1 MLFSRGVCLALY
13 LTYALPLSI
22 ITFGQA
28 GHHVPMS
35 RSQDGSAQQ
44 TDALASSVR
53 QEWDANRDWLRFT
66 TGILGDTAI
75 TDDMKALLASGAA
88 PGTQDRFGRT
98 ALHAAA
104 MLGQVELARFL
115 LARGADINA
124 RDREGRT
131 PLMIAASAGGFDLFT
146 GFAPTSPW
154 EFFWTEPLCQPE
166 PSEVRDRRVKPLRD
180 WYSMVA
186 AEEPMLKLLLDARAN
201 VAATDSAGRD
211 AFDHAALGGPTGFA
225 RMLRVKVN
233 EGEQPHCDITPAQS
247 PEVRG
252 LRLGM
257 GLREIAARFRAAA
270 MPEADSCGRQTLQL
284 DWAADLLG
292 QPAPRPPE
300 LKDVLRIGLGFLDGR
315 LAYFRVT
322 YMAPLKPAEF
332 RSTLSAAL
340 RLPGTWRRAG
350 GREPYDEP
358 YSITCGGFTVM
369 AGYGPYVELIDEAA
383 LRTLLQRDV
392 AASLR
397 RLREIE
403 AERERRRREF
413 KP

>member
-1 MLFSRGVCLALY
+1 MLFSRGVCLAIN
-13 LTYALPLSI
+13 LTCVLPLSI
-22 ITFGQA
+22 STFDQA
-28 GHHVPMS
+28 GHRMPAS
-35 RSQDGSAQQ
+35 RSQDIAVRQAG
-44 TDALASSVR
+44 TLASIAR
-53 QEWDANRDWLRFT
+53 REWDSNRDWLRFT

-75 TDDMKALLASGAA
+75 TDHMKALLGSGVA
-88 PGTQDRFGRT
+88 PGTQDKFGRT

-104 MLGQVELARFL
+104 MLGQVELTRFL

-131 PLMIAASAGGFDLFT
+131 PLMLVASAGGFDLFT

-166 PSEVRDRRVKPLRD
+166 ASEVRDRRVKPLRD

-186 AEEPMLKLLLDARAN
+186 AEEPMLKLLLNARAD
-201 VAATDSAGRD
+201 VAATDGTGRD

-225 RMLRVKVN
+225 RMLRGRTSA
-233 EGEQPHCDITPAQS
+233 GEQPHCDLASAQS

-257 GLREIAARFRAAA
+257 ELREVAARLRRSSL
-270 MPEADSCGRQTLQL
+270 PEADSCGRQALQL
-284 DWAADLLG
+284 DWAANLLG
-292 QPAPRPPE
+292 QPAPRLQE
-300 LKDVLRIGLGFLDGR
+300 LKDVRRIGLGFLDGR

-322 YMAPLKPAEF
+322 YTAPLKPAEF

-340 RLPGTWRRAG
+340 RLPERWRRAG
-350 GREPYDEP
+350 GEGLWDEP
-358 YSITCGGFTVM
+358 YSISCEGFTVI
-369 AGYGPYVELIDEAA
+369 AGWPYVELIDEVA
-383 LRTLLQRDV
+383 LQTLLQRD
-392 AASLR
+392 ADARLR
-397 RLREIE
+397 RLREVE